1 MIAKSKLPTTKIF
14 ENTRDIL
21 KKNNI
26 NQPEVEAKIIIDFV
40 NGENNP
46 LSKILS
52 NTKIQQINT
61 ILKKRLKGEPLSK
74 IIKQKGFW
82 NDVFYTN
89 ENTLDPR
96 ADTEILV
103 EAILEDYNFI
113 KNKNI
118 YFIDLCSGT
127 GCIGLSILKELPNS
141 HCTFIDI
148 SEEAM
153 KINQLNANLLKLTTR
168 SKFLISDLL
177 TNPDLNMSD
186 NEFIVSN
193 PPYIKSSDIK
203 KLSHETRHDPL
214 LSLDGGIDGGDYY
227 RLIFKQLSETSYKG
241 HLYLEIDPNVR
252 DLVANLALDNNAKI
266 LYIKRDYLK
275 LDRIIKILFI

>member
-1 MIAKSKLPTTKIF
+1 MIAKSILPITKIF

-26 NQPEVEAKIIIDFV
+26 NQPEVEAKIIIDYVKGDNTPF
-40 NGENNP
+40 
-46 LSKILS
+46 SKILS

-61 ILKKRLKGEPLSK
+61 IIKKRLKGEPLSK

-82 NDVFYTN
+82 NDIFYTN

-103 EAILEDYNFI
+103 EAILDDYNFM
-113 KNKNI
+113 KNNNI
-118 YFIDLCSGT
+118 NFIDLCSGT

-153 KINQLNANLLKLTTR
+153 KINKLNADLLKLTTR

-177 TNPDLNMSD
+177 TNPNLNVND
-186 NEFIVSN
+186 NDFIVSN

-203 KLSHETRHDPL
+203 KLSFETLHDPL
-214 LSLDGGIDGGDYY
+214 LSLDGGMDGGDYY
-227 RLIFKQLSETSYKG
+227 RSIFKQLSETSYKG

-266 LYIKRDYLK
+266 LYIKRDYLE
-275 LDRIIKILFI
+275 LDRIIKIIFI

>member
-1 MIAKSKLPTTKIF
+1 MIAKSILPIAKIF

-26 NQPEVEAKIIIDFV
+26 NQPEVEAKIIIDYVKGGNTSFT
-40 NGENNP
+40 
-46 LSKILS
+46 KILS

-61 ILKKRLKGEPLSK
+61 IIKKRLKGEPLSK

-82 NDVFYTN
+82 NDIFYTN

-103 EAILEDYNFI
+103 EAILEDYNFT

-118 YFIDLCSGT
+118 NFIDLCSGT

-153 KINQLNANLLKLTTR
+153 KINQLNADLLKLTTR
-168 SKFLISDLL
+168 SNFLISDLL
-177 TNPDLNMSD
+177 TNPNLNMND
-186 NEFIVSN
+186 NDFIVSN

-203 KLSHETRHDPL
+203 KLSFETLHDPL
-214 LSLDGGIDGGDYY
+214 LSLDGGMDGGDYY
-227 RLIFKQLSETSYKG
+227 RSIFKQLSQTNYKG

-252 DLVANLALDNNAKI
+252 DLVTNLALDNNAKI

-275 LDRIIKILFI
+275 LDRIIKIIFI

>member
-1 MIAKSKLPTTKIF
+1 MIAKSILPIAKIF

-26 NQPEVEAKIIIDFV
+26 NQPEVEAKIIIDYVKGGNTSFT
-40 NGENNP
+40 
-46 LSKILS
+46 KILS

-61 ILKKRLKGEPLSK
+61 IIKKRLKGEPLSK

-82 NDVFYTN
+82 NDIFYTN

-103 EAILEDYNFI
+103 EAILDDYNSM
-113 KNKNI
+113 KNNNI
-118 YFIDLCSGT
+118 NFIDLCSGT

-177 TNPDLNMSD
+177 TNPNLNMND
-186 NEFIVSN
+186 NDFIVSN

-203 KLSHETRHDPL
+203 KLSFETLHDPL
-214 LSLDGGIDGGDYY
+214 LSLDGGMDGGDYY
-227 RLIFKQLSETSYKG
+227 RSIFKQLSQTNYKG

-252 DLVANLALDNNAKI
+252 DLVTNLALDNNAKI

-275 LDRIIKILFI
+275 LDRIIKIIFI

>member
-40 NGENNP
+40 NGENNS
-46 LSKILS
+46 LTKILS

-103 EAILEDYNFI
+103 EAILDDYNFM
-113 KNKNI
+113 KNNNI
-118 YFIDLCSGT
+118 NFLDLCSGT

-153 KINQLNANLLKLTTR
+153 KINQLNADLLKLTTR

-177 TNPDLNMSD
+177 TNPNLNM
-186 NEFIVSN
+186 NENDFIVSN

-203 KLSHETRHDPL
+203 KLSFETLHDPL

-227 RLIFKQLSETSYKG
+227 RSIFKQLSENSYKG

-275 LDRIIKILFI
+275 LDRIIKIIFI

>member
-1 MIAKSKLPTTKIF
+1 MIAKSILPIAKIF

-26 NQPEVEAKIIIDFV
+26 NQPEVEAKIIIDYVKGGNTSFT
-40 NGENNP
+40 
-46 LSKILS
+46 KILS
-52 NTKIQQINT
+52 NTKIKQIN
-61 ILKKRLKGEPLSK
+61 IIIKKRLKGEPLSK

-82 NDVFYTN
+82 NDIFYTN

-103 EAILEDYNFI
+103 EAILDDYNSM
-113 KNKNI
+113 KNNNI
-118 YFIDLCSGT
+118 NFIDLCSGT

-153 KINQLNANLLKLTTR
+153 KINQLNADLLKLTTR
-168 SKFLISDLL
+168 SNFLISDLL
-177 TNPDLNMSD
+177 TNPNLNMND
-186 NEFIVSN
+186 NDFIVSN

-203 KLSHETRHDPL
+203 KLSFETLHDPL
-214 LSLDGGIDGGDYY
+214 LSLDGGMDGGDYY
-227 RLIFKQLSETSYKG
+227 RSIFKQLSQTNYKG

-275 LDRIIKILFI
+275 LDRIIKIIFI

>member
-1 MIAKSKLPTTKIF
+1 MIAKSKLPITKIF

-103 EAILEDYNFI
+103 EAILEDYNFT

-118 YFIDLCSGT
+118 NFIDLCSGT

-148 SEEAM
+148 SEKAM
-153 KINQLNANLLKLTTR
+153 KINHLNANLLKLTTR
-168 SKFLISDLL
+168 SKFLLSDLL

-203 KLSHETRHDPL
+203 KLSHETLHDPL

-227 RLIFKQLSETSYKG
+227 RSIFKQLSENSYKG

-275 LDRIIKILFI
+275 LDRIIKIIFI

>member
-1 MIAKSKLPTTKIF
+1 MIAKSTLPITKIF

-26 NQPEVEAKIIIDFV
+26 NQPDVEAKIIIDYV
-40 NGENNP
+40 KGDNNP
-46 LSKILS
+46 FSKILS
-52 NTKIQQINT
+52 NTKIQHINT
-61 ILKKRLKGEPLSK
+61 IIKKRLKGEPLSK

-82 NDVFYTN
+82 NDIFYTN

-103 EAILEDYNFI
+103 EAILDDYNFM
-113 KNKNI
+113 KNNNI
-118 YFIDLCSGT
+118 NFIDLCSGT

-153 KINQLNANLLKLTTR
+153 KINQLNADLLKLPTR
-168 SKFLISDLL
+168 SNFLISDLL
-177 TNPDLNMSD
+177 TNPNLNMND
-186 NEFIVSN
+186 NDFIVSN

-203 KLSHETRHDPL
+203 KLSFETLHDPL
-214 LSLDGGIDGGDYY
+214 LSLDGGMDGGNYY
-227 RLIFKQLSETSYKG
+227 RSIFKQLRENSYKG

-252 DLVANLALDNNAKI
+252 DLVTNLALDNNAKI

-275 LDRIIKILFI
+275 LDRIIKIIFI